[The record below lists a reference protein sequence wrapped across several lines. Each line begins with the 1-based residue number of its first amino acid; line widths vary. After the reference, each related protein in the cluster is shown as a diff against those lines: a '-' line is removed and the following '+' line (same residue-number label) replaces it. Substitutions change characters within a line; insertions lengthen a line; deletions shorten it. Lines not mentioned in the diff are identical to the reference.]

1 MEPLNEMD
9 LAGEMGQPPDRA
21 APGRFSRSWL
31 ALREPA
37 DARARARDLAA
48 GLADR
53 LAGRSQL
60 VIHDLGSGTGSMGR
74 WLAPMLSGP
83 QHWVLHD
90 RDPDLLEIA
99 LADPASAAAD
109 GSAVTVAGRPGDV
122 GRLTAEDLAEADLIT
137 TSALLDLLT
146 RQEVASLAAA
156 CAGAR
161 CPALLTLTVAGRVE
175 LRPADPQDGEV
186 SAAFNAHQRRTTG
199 GRRLLGP
206 DAIASTIQALR
217 RHGGVVQVRASA
229 WQLGD
234 WQPDDWQPR
243 GGDLDLVGRWLRG
256 WVGAA
261 AEQRPDLPLDGYL
274 AGRLDAA
281 DSGRLGVSVHHQDIL
296 VNWG

>member
-1 MEPLNEMD
+1 MDELNEMD
-9 LAGEMGQPPDRA
+9 QPDETAPPTSEPE
-21 APGRFSRSWL
+21 PGRFSPSWL

-53 LAGRSQL
+53 FVGRSQL

-74 WLAPMLSGP
+74 WLAPLLPGP

-99 LADPASAAAD
+99 LADPAPAAAD
-109 GSAVTVAGRPGDV
+109 GSAVTVVGRPGDV

-146 RQEVASLAAA
+146 RHEVGSLATA

-161 CPALLTLTVAGRVE
+161 CPALFTLTVAGRVA

-186 SAAFNAHQRRTTG
+186 SAAFNAHQRRSTG

-206 DAIASTIQALR
+206 DATASTIQAFSRL
-217 RHGGVVQVRASA
+217 GGVVQVRASP

-234 WQPDDWQPR
+234 RQP
-243 GGDLDLVGRWLRG
+243 GDGDPDLVGLWLRG

-261 AEQRPDLPLDGYL
+261 AEERADLRLDDYL
-274 AGRLDAA
+274 ADRLDAA
-281 DSGRLGVSVHHQDIL
+281 GSGRLGVIVHHQDIL

>member
-1 MEPLNEMD
+1 MAQRTSGPE
-9 LAGEMGQPPDRA
+9 
-21 APGRFSRSWL
+21 PGRFSPSWL

-37 DARARARDLAA
+37 DARARAGDLAA
-48 GLADR
+48 ALAAR
-53 LAGRSQL
+53 LVGRSQL

-74 WLAPMLSGP
+74 WLAPLLPGP

-90 RDPDLLEIA
+90 RDPDLLELA
-99 LADPASAAAD
+99 LADPATAAAD

-122 GRLTAEDLAEADLIT
+122 GRLTAEDLAEADLVT

-146 RQEVASLAAA
+146 QHEVASLAAA

-186 SAAFNAHQRRTTG
+186 SAAFNAHQRCSTG

-206 DAIASTIQALR
+206 DAVAGTIQAFSRL
-217 RHGGVVQVRASA
+217 GGVVQVRPSP

-234 WQPDDWQPR
+234 RQLVDA
-243 GGDLDLVGRWLRG
+243 DLVGLWLRG

-261 AEQRPDLPLDGYL
+261 AEQRPDLRLDGYL
-274 AGRLDAA
+274 ADRLDAA
-281 DSGRLGVSVHHQDIL
+281 GSGRLGVTVHHQDIL
-296 VNWG
+296 MNWG

>member
-1 MEPLNEMD
+1 MT
-9 LAGEMGQPPDRA
+9 QPTSGPE
-21 APGRFSRSWL
+21 PGRFSPSWL

-37 DARARARDLAA
+37 DARARAGDLAA
-48 GLADR
+48 ALAAA
-53 LAGRSQL
+53 LAARRVGRSRA

-74 WLAPMLSGP
+74 WLAPLLPGP

-99 LADPASAAAD
+99 LANPAPAAAD

-122 GRLTAEDLAEADLIT
+122 GRLTAEDLAEADLVT

-146 RQEVASLAAA
+146 RHEVASLAAA

-175 LRPADPQDGEV
+175 LRPADPRDGQV
-186 SAAFNAHQRRTTG
+186 SAAFDAHQRRSTG

-206 DAIASTIQALR
+206 DAVAGTIQAFR
-217 RHGGVVQVRASA
+217 RLGGVVQVRPSP

-234 WQPDDWQPR
+234 RRP
-243 GGDLDLVGRWLRG
+243 GDRWPGDGDPDLVGLWLRG

-261 AEQRPDLPLDGYL
+261 AEQQPDLRLDGYL
-274 AGRLDAA
+274 ADRLDAA
-281 DSGRLGVSVHHQDIL
+281 GSGRLGVTVHHQDIL